1 MGPGADVSNETM
13 VQERSRTLDQ
23 GTSPLREPLGGE
35 DQEIGYIH
43 ISIYNRGPPSR
54 SPGRLT
60 PNPPGGLQL
69 QKHFLT
75 GTKFGT
81 LFGASSEAP
90 GEGFWVPFGGFLG
103 PFLWSSP
110 VGLRGM

>member
-1 MGPGADVSNETM
+1 M
-13 VQERSRTLDQ
+13 VVLNVTCHGES
-23 GTSPLREPLGGE
+23 SARE
-35 DQEIGYIH
+35 DSS